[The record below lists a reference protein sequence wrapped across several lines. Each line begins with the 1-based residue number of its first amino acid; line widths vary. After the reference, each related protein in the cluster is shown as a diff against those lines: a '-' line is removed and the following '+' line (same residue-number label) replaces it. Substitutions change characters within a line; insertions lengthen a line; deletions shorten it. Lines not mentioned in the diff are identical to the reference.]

1 MWFLNLV
8 TCRNFEF
15 CYFLQLVFVY
25 NAQVSTKSGL
35 DPNGVWQAW
44 GYGVFEGWK
53 SERGQG
59 EICPLSE
66 NTSRSEPAETWSE
79 TSAGDRSAPGV
90 HSQTHSEHGT
100 ATLRHRLDL
109 IRSLTF
115 LTQCF
120 YIHCLLY
127 RRLMRTSWPP
137 CVSWRRLSLILLL

>member
-44 GYGVFEGWK
+44 GMASLKAGNLSGAREKFVRCLKTPVDRNQLKHGV
-53 SERGQG
+53 RLLQ
-59 EICPLSE
+59 EIVQHLESTVKP
-66 NTSRSEPAETWSE
+66 T
-79 TSAGDRSAPGV
+79 
-90 HSQTHSEHGT
+90 EHGT